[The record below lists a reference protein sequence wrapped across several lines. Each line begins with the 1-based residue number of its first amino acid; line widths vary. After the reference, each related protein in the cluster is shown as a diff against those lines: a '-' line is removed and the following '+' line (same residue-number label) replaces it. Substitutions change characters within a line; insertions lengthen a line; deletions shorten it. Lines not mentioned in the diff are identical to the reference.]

1 MPLVN
6 WLLMIGCVGL
16 VLTFRTSSAL
26 ASAYG
31 IAVTTTMLITTLIFY
46 RVVRDRWGW
55 SRAAALVVLVPFLVV
70 DVAFLAANVPKI
82 PTGGWFPL
90 LVGVG
95 LVVQMTTWRT
105 GTTARRSSH
114 PSR

>member
-16 VLTFRTSSAL
+16 VVTFRSSSAL

-46 RVVRDRWGW
+46 RVVRDRWNW
-55 SRAAALVVLVPFLVV
+55 SLRKAVVVLVPFLLV
-70 DVAFLAANVPKI
+70 DIAFLAANVPKI
-82 PTGGWFPL
+82 PTGGWLPL
-90 LVGVG
+90 LSDS
-95 LVVQMTTWRT
+95 
-105 GTTARRSSH
+105 RSS
-114 PSR
+114 SR